1 MSDGGAVSPRPAEH
15 LLDAIDSL
23 ALAKTGLNGTDSDS
37 DPDADLRGNLDELIA
52 ELEDFCEREAITA
65 FCR

>member
-1 MSDGGAVSPRPAEH
+1 MSDGGTVPSRSAEH
-15 LLDAIDSL
+15 LLDALDAL

-37 DPDADLRGNLDELIA
+37 DPDADLRTDLDELIA
-52 ELEDFCEREAITA
+52 DLEDFCEAQAITA

>member
-1 MSDGGAVSPRPAEH
+1 MSDGGAESPRSAEH
-15 LLDAIDSL
+15 LLDALDAL
-23 ALAKTGLNGTDSDS
+23 ALAKTGLNDS
-37 DPDADLRGNLDELIA
+37 DPDADPQADLDELIV